1 MSYIPLSDIIDE
13 FNFSSAQHF
22 NSFCKQYLGDTQVIC
37 EKKTTLLRNETSMV
51 IFC

>member
-22 NSFCKQYLGDTQVIC
+22 NSFCKQYLGDTPGN
-37 EKKTTLLRNETSMV
+37 LRKENNTSTK
-51 IFC
+51 